1 MNKLSQLDARIS
13 RLEKQA
19 MKGGDYRTQ
28 WGNTRREHAY
38 TIEVIRATYS
48 SAPPKTSKLYPIYV
62 QLKRRGW
69 AVSGDES
76 TLRIHPVLKFDTN
89 FLLDQGR
96 ADPNRYGKILF
107 DDHSWVLKEV
117 EGARRALRRYAKLY
131 DLELTDFFKRLGGRG
146 TNYPR
151 DLNLS
156 GGIQSP
162 VFTLYDP
169 NFQDDLDY

>member
-1 MNKLSQLDARIS
+1 MCAKQVGQWRLCALDHHTLLGRLWRGAPAR
-13 RLEKQA
+13 
-19 MKGGDYRTQ
+19 
-28 WGNTRREHAY
+28 N
-38 TIEVIRATYS
+38 
-48 SAPPKTSKLYPIYV
+48 
-62 QLKRRGW
+62 RG
-69 AVSGDES
+69 E
-76 TLRIHPVLKFDTN
+76 
-89 FLLDQGR
+89 GR

-146 TNYPR
+146 TTYPR

-169 NFQDDLDY
+169 NFQDDLGY